1 MLFGFCNSLV
11 MFERFMEMVL
21 VGFNYKICLVYID
34 DIIVFGCIFGEIFD
48 NLKLV
53 FCKLEIVG
61 LKLRVKKKCFLFKK
75 EVLFFDYKLY
85 G

>member
-34 DIIVFGCIFGEIFD
+34 DIIVFGCIFEEIFD
-48 NLKLV
+48 NL
-53 FCKLEIVG
+53 E
-61 LKLRVKKKCFLFKK
+61 
-75 EVLFFDYKLY
+75 
-85 G
+85 